1 VKIFLIILAMALCAA
16 AFDAEAAFGL
26 LEEQVAF
33 GPRIPG
39 SPGHEACK
47 WWLIGELGRYCDE
60 LTLDAFDY
68 VSPDGA
74 YAFRLT
80 NIIGVINPDAPR
92 RVMLGAHWD
101 TRMFADEDP
110 DPERRT
116 EPVPGADDGASGVAV
131 LLELARSFAQDT
143 PDVGVVFILFDGED
157 QGRIGGMDF
166 CIGSEHLARQ
176 GSLLYTVG
184 IVADMI
190 GDADLAVFHE
200 GNSVLDA
207 PDLTRSVWDTAK
219 MLDEGAF
226 QPGYGSTLNDD
237 HKAFLV
243 RGLPTILLIDFDY
256 DVWHTTH
263 DTPAHCSAASLGAV
277 GRVLEAFVRAGKF

>member
-1 VKIFLIILAMALCAA
+1 MALCAA
-16 AFDAEAAFGL
+16 AFDAEAAFGS
-26 LEEQVAF
+26 LEEQCAF

-47 WWLIGELGRYCDE
+47 WWLVQELGRYCDE

-80 NIIGVINPDAPR
+80 NVIGVINPDAPR

-110 DPERRT
+110 DPGRRT
-116 EPVPGADDGASGVAV
+116 EPVPGANDGASGVAV

-157 QGRIGGMDF
+157 SGRIGGMDF

-176 GSLLYTVG
+176 GSLIYTVG

-207 PDLTRSVWDTAK
+207 PDLTRSVWDTARG
-219 MLDEGAF
+219 LGEGAF
-226 QPGYGSTLNDD
+226 KPGYGSTLSDD

-277 GRVLEAFVRAGKF
+277 GRVLEAFVRAGEF